1 MEGAELSADCENLLR
16 TKLISLNNNTLQ
28 MLNNFA
34 SDKFFTENKRMFK
47 RLINMEMK
55 MLKIH

>member
-1 MEGAELSADCENLLR
+1 MEGAGLSADCENLLR

-34 SDKFFTENKRMFK
+34 DKFFTENKRMFK
-47 RLINMEMK
+47 QLINMEMK